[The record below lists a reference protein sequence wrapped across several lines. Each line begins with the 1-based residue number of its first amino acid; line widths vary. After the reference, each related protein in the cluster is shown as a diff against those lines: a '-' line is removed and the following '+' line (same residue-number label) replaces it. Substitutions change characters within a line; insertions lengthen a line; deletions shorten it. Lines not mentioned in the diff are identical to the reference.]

1 MATKSQ
7 KSKKAQS
14 ASTKGKARK
23 KREPDDLEEVQDS
36 ASVETEEAGQMG
48 DRIEKGVQNRLLRIE
63 NKLEKR
69 KRGSRKVAVENDVEP
84 PDDRDDVGELGEDE
98 DFDINL
104 KRIRRRRAARAAR
117 LRGIAPEESADEDSI
132 EEVEDIEDDD
142 IFGDGAAEGLMDR
155 IFSFLPGSRSRE
167 YDRLIDRLEHMDEFG
182 KNPELDPRLE
192 AFMTF
197 LYEKYWRVN
206 TSGLEN
212 IPDEGRTLIVSNHSG
227 VLPFDGAM
235 MGMAIYKFHPA
246 ERYARFLIEDWFGQ
260 LPFATEFM
268 NAVGQV
274 RACQENAER
283 LLRQE
288 QLVGVFPEGIKGMA
302 KGFKDRYNLARFG
315 RGGVIRLAIR
325 TGSPI
330 VPCAVVGAEE
340 IYIVLGYANWLGKMF
355 GMPLLPITA
364 TFPWL
369 GPLGLVPMPT
379 KWNIQFGE
387 IIRYDEYDES
397 ALKDN
402 VIINRL
408 NRQLR
413 ATIQEMLDSML
424 KKRRSLFF

>member
-1 MATKSQ
+1 
-7 KSKKAQS
+7 
-14 ASTKGKARK
+14 
-23 KREPDDLEEVQDS
+23 VQD
-36 ASVETEEAGQMG
+36 
-48 DRIEKGVQNRLLRIE
+48 RLLRIE
-63 NKLEKR
+63 NKLERRR
-69 KRGSRKVAVENDVEP
+69 KGARKLDVDDDVEP
-84 PDDRDDVGELGEDE
+84 TDDVAGVGDLNDDE
-98 DFDINL
+98 DFDVDL

-117 LRGIAPEESADEDSI
+117 RRGIMKDESADEEFADEDSI
-132 EEVEDIEDDD
+132 EEVEDDDM
-142 IFGDGAAEGLMDR
+142 FGNGESEGLMDR

-167 YDRLIDRLEHMDEFG
+167 YDRVIDRLERMDEFG
-182 KNPELDPRLE
+182 KNPELDARLE
-192 AFMTF
+192 ALMTF
-197 LYEKYWRVN
+197 LYEKYWRVD

-235 MGMAIYKFHPA
+235 MATAIYKFHPA

-288 QLVGVFPEGIKGMA
+288 QLVGVFPEGMKGMA

-325 TGSPI
+325 TGSPV

-340 IYIVLGYANWLGKMF
+340 IYVVLGYANWLGKMF

-379 KWNIQFGE
+379 KWHIQFGD

>member
-1 MATKSQ
+1 MATKARKTG
-7 KSKKAQS
+7 KSKSTSSNGEPRKGR
-14 ASTKGKARK
+14 ASRS
-23 KREPDDLEEVQDS
+23 RDDDEKHDEVS
-36 ASVETEEAGQMG
+36 GGTGPVGTEQ
-48 DRIEKGVQNRLLRIE
+48 
-63 NKLEKR
+63 LEKR
-69 KRGSRKVAVENDVEP
+69 IEDRLSKIQTKREGRKKAKKKSPAPVVEEDIDSKDDLPVSDIGDIEEDEDSAVEV
-84 PDDRDDVGELGEDE
+84 RRLRRRAAAMELDDE
-98 DFDINL
+98 DFD
-104 KRIRRRRAARAAR
+104 
-117 LRGIAPEESADEDSI
+117 EDYGDWS
-132 EEVEDIEDDD
+132 EDDGKN
-142 IFGDGAAEGLMDR
+142 IIDR
-155 IFSFLPGSRSRE
+155 ILSFMPGSRAKE
-167 YDRLIDRLEHMDEFG
+167 YESLIDKLEHMDEFG
-182 KNPELDPRLE
+182 KAPDLDKRLE
-192 AFMTF
+192 AFMMF
-197 LYEKYWRVN
+197 LYEKYWRVS

-212 IPDEGRTLIVSNHSG
+212 IPDEGRTLIVANHSG

-235 MGMAIYKFHPA
+235 MATAIYKFHPA
-246 ERYARFLIEDWFGQ
+246 RRYARCLIEDWFGQ

-325 TGSPI
+325 TRTPI

-355 GMPLLPITA
+355 GMPLFPISA

-369 GPLGLVPMPT
+369 GPLGFVPLPT
-379 KWNIQFGE
+379 KWSIKFGE
-387 IIRYDEYDES
+387 MISYDEYDES

-413 ATIQEMLDSML
+413 ATIQGMLDSML

>member
-1 MATKSQ
+1 MATKARKSG
-7 KSKKAQS
+7 KSKSKSVGGGEGKKKAP
-14 ASTKGKARK
+14 KAGDGG
-23 KREPDDLEEVQDS
+23 ENPVEATTETDS
-36 ASVETEEAGQMG
+36 GT
-48 DRIEKGVQNRLLRIE
+48 DH
-63 NKLEKR
+63 LEKR
-69 KRGSRKVAVENDVEP
+69 IEDRLSRIESKIERRKKARRKPLKVVDDEETDVTDDVPAEDREDDEESAVEVRRLRRRAAAMALD
-84 PDDRDDVGELGEDE
+84 DE
-98 DFDINL
+98 DFD
-104 KRIRRRRAARAAR
+104 
-117 LRGIAPEESADEDSI
+117 EDYGEWS
-132 EEVEDIEDDD
+132 EDKGKSLI
-142 IFGDGAAEGLMDR
+142 DR
-155 IFSFLPGSRSRE
+155 FFSFLPGSRAKE
-167 YDRLIDRLEHMDEFG
+167 YESLIDRLERMDEFG
-182 KNPELDPRLE
+182 KAPDVDSRLE
-192 AFMTF
+192 ALMMF
-197 LYEKYWRVN
+197 LYKKYWRVT

-212 IPDEGRTLIVSNHSG
+212 IPDEGRTLIVANHSG

-235 MGMAIYKFHPA
+235 MATAILKFHPA

-325 TGSPI
+325 TRSPV

-355 GMPLLPITA
+355 GMPLFPISA

-369 GPLGLVPMPT
+369 GPLGFVPLPT
-379 KWNIQFGE
+379 KWSIKFGE
-387 IIRYDEYDES
+387 LISYDEYDES

-413 ATIQEMLDSML
+413 ATIQGMLDSML